1 MKAGDTVQV
10 AHLDG
15 AVHWIYATVLAAN
28 DDGSAVVQIQ
38 HPGNMEHASIKA
50 MPKTK
55 IRTKADVQAALDALK
70 RPDAPEGM
78 AAWRESRGSLEAQID
93 RLS

>member
-15 AVHWIYATVLAAN
+15 AAHWIYATVLSAN

-38 HPGNMEHASIKA
+38 HPGNIEHAAIKT
-50 MPKTK
+50 MPKAK
-55 IRTKADVQAALDALK
+55 IRSKADVQAALDALK
-70 RPDAPEGM
+70 KPDAWEAMP
-78 AAWRESRGSLEAQID
+78 AWRESRSSLEAQID